1 MRILWLTIPKSIGMY
16 IGGGISCVHLAGL
29 TIFRPLINR
38 KLEEKDCGEGPNLE
52 NIFEDDIH
60 MNDIQERIIVSTCTV
75 LYVGLYY

>member
-1 MRILWLTIPKSIGMY
+1 MW
-16 IGGGISCVHLAGL
+16 L

-60 MNDIQERIIVSTCTV
+60 MNEIQENIIVRKIFHVTVHAKLDQFFQFIMKWTCMI
-75 LYVGLYY
+75 